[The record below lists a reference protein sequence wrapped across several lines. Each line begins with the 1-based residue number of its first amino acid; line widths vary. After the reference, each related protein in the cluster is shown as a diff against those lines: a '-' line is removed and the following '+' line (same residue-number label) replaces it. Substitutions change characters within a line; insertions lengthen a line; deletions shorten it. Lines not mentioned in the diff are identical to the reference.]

1 MLEELKSRLRF
12 PTSRG
17 LADAV
22 SGAIGDE
29 VLTDG
34 DRLPPIRTVAK
45 ALNLSPTT
53 VNAAWSLLVRGGLLH
68 TDGRRGTVVAIRTG
82 AIRTGAIRTGAI
94 GTGRGGA
101 DTTAGLTRYR
111 QAVDRT
117 SLFELDLATGVP
129 DPALLPDL
137 SAALRGIPDR
147 RKLNSY
153 LDDAA
158 LPGLIEVL
166 RQEWPYAA
174 SRFAVVD
181 GAMDATEQ
189 IVSQLLRF
197 GDRVVVE
204 HPTFPPLLDLL
215 ESRGIAFLGVGM
227 DGSGMLAPE
236 LAAAVA
242 GDVKVVFLQPR
253 AHNPTGISYSPDRI
267 AELAVIL
274 GGTDAIV
281 VEDDSAGAISSS
293 PAVSVGSHLPEQTLH
308 IRSFSK
314 SHGPEL
320 RLAAMSGPVDL
331 IDRISE
337 RRRLGQGWTSRL
349 LQSVLLELLTRPES
363 VAQVEHA
370 RTTYAWRRE
379 CLVGFLSGHG
389 VQVAARD
396 GINLWLPVM
405 DETAALLRLAAS
417 RIGAAAGRPFAA
429 RSEDGAYLRVTCG
442 LVASSHE
449 EVAAELA
456 AATRLWGWRETR

>member
-1 MLEELKSRLRF
+1 MLQELKSRLRL

-22 SGAIGDE
+22 SGAIRDG
-29 VLTDG
+29 VVVDG

-53 VNAAWSLLVRGGLLH
+53 VNAAWTLLVRGGLLH
-68 TDGRRGTVVAIRTG
+68 TDGRRGTVVAIQTSMLRTG
-82 AIRTGAIRTGAI
+82 LS
-94 GTGRGGA
+94 GA
-101 DTTAGLTRYR
+101 DASAGLNRYR
-111 QAVDRT
+111 QAIDRT

-137 SAALRGIPDR
+137 SAALRRIPDR
-147 RKLNSY
+147 RTMNSY

-158 LPGLIEVL
+158 LPALIEML
-166 RQEWPYAA
+166 RQDWPYQAD
-174 SRFAVVD
+174 RFAVVD
-181 GAMDATEQ
+181 GAMDAMQQ

-204 HPTFPPLLDLL
+204 HPAFPPLLDLL
-215 ESRGIAFLGVGM
+215 ESTGVAFTGVGL
-227 DGSGMLAPE
+227 DGSGMLAAE

-253 AHNPTGISYSPDRI
+253 AQNPTGISYSAERI
-267 AELAVIL
+267 AELAAIL
-274 GGTDAIV
+274 RGSEVIV

-293 PAVSVGSHLPEQTLH
+293 PAVSIGSRLPEQTIH

-314 SHGPEL
+314 SHGPDL

-349 LQSVLLELLTRPES
+349 LQSVLLELLTQPES
-363 VAQVEHA
+363 IAQVEHA
-370 RTTYAWRRE
+370 RVTYARRRE
-379 CLVGFLSGHG
+379 DLVALLAGHG
-389 VQVAARD
+389 VQVAACD
-396 GINLWLPVM
+396 GLNLWLPVM

-417 RIGAAAGRPFAA
+417 RIGAAAGRPFSS
-429 RSEDGAYLRVTCG
+429 RVDDGAYLRITCG
-442 LVASSHE
+442 LVATQPE
-449 EVAAELA
+449 QVAADLA
-456 AATRLWGWRETR
+456 AATKLWGWREAR